1 MSADAPF
8 SEVEGASSLPHR
20 FGLWAS
26 LSLLIALVLV
36 FVLPGVL
43 GYGLIDDAYISLR
56 YAENFAQG
64 NGLVFNPGEYVEGYT
79 NFLWTL
85 VLGLGIRFG
94 AAGPGFAVWAG
105 LVAAALTLVASLGL
119 HARLAGGVGTTGRG
133 LDSGWR
139 LLATPLVLV
148 LSPTFLAYGASGLE
162 SAAFAFLL
170 TVHAFL
176 LLGKQAGVGS
186 NAALG
191 AAGIVLAL
199 ANMTRPEATAF
210 FAFDVTALVLLWLIQ
225 RSRQGSFSVD
235 PRGMLLFVVGFAL
248 PFGAFLLWRH
258 GTYGYWLPNTYY
270 AKVGGP
276 SSALLGSGGGYMFA
290 VGLRTLALFA
300 VPLGLLAAK
309 LRGDARLL
317 YLSSLLLVQ
326 LIVIAL
332 VGGDHMAL
340 WRFGVTLLPLS
351 VILLR
356 EGLEALTQERLA
368 APVGALLLL
377 LVGAGAGLWTANSV
391 RLHERSEHS
400 RAQLEVTLAED
411 WSSFGVWLAR
421 YGESGD
427 SISLLPIGAIGFYSG
442 LHVIDQVGLID
453 EHIAHLDVETGT
465 GYVGHE
471 KFDNDYVLGLRPRF
485 LMANHQVAFGQQIT
499 QEQYDGAAYFEVH
512 RDLLGRPQLRRDYV
526 FRCIRA
532 GDGVHYA
539 FYEEREPSERAG
551 H

>member
-1 MSADAPF
+1 MSADATPL
-8 SEVEGASSLPHR
+8 EADDASVSPRR
-20 FGLWAS
+20 FGIWAL
-26 LSLLIALVLV
+26 LSLLIALAAV

-43 GYGLIDDAYISLR
+43 GYGVIDDAYISLR
-56 YAENFAQG
+56 YADNFVQG

-85 VLGLGIRFG
+85 VLGLGIRLG

-105 LVAAALTLVASLGL
+105 LFAAALTLVATLGL
-119 HARLAGGVGTTGRG
+119 HARLARGEGTTGRG
-133 LDSGWR
+133 LESGWR
-139 LLATPLVLV
+139 LAATPLILA

-170 TVHAFL
+170 ILHAYL
-176 LLGKQAGVGS
+176 ILGKQNGIGS
-186 NAALG
+186 NTALG

-210 FAFDVTALVLLWLIQ
+210 FVFDVTALVLLWLIQ
-225 RSRQGSFSVD
+225 RRKRGSFAVD
-235 PRGMLLFVVGFAL
+235 PRGITLLVTGFAL

-276 SSALLGSGGGYMFA
+276 SSALLGSGGAYMFA
-290 VGLRTLALFA
+290 VGLRTLALIA
-300 VPLGLLAAK
+300 VPLGLVAAK
-309 LRGDARLL
+309 MRGDARLL
-317 YLSSLLLVQ
+317 YLSCLLLVQ

-356 EGLEALTQERLA
+356 EGFETLTQEKLA
-368 APVGALLLL
+368 SPIGALLLL
-377 LVGAGAGLWTANSV
+377 LVGWGAGLWTANSV
-391 RLHERSEHS
+391 RLHERNEHS
-400 RAQLEVTLAED
+400 RAQLEVTLAEE
-411 WSSFGVWLAR
+411 WASFGQWLAR
-421 YGESGD
+421 YAESGD

-442 LHVIDQVGLID
+442 LHVIDQLGLID

-471 KFDNDYVLGLRPRF
+471 KFDNDYVLGLQPRF
-485 LMANHQVAFGQQIT
+485 LMANHQVTFGQEIT
-499 QEQYDGAAYFEVH
+499 QTQYDGAAYFEVH
-512 RDLLGRPQLRRDYV
+512 RDLVGRPQLRRDYV

-532 GDGVHYA
+532 GDGLHYA
-539 FYEEREPSERAG
+539 FYERRDLTRGEG